1 MSKAIT
7 AGTAAVTLARFPAP
21 RWPTTWSTPASPVT
35 VKGYSGSKTTSVS
48 YTGQIARHV
57 LHDSLKKLAGSGNGK
72 PNPELKAKMMAYFG
86 GKDAGR
92 EIIAPATKGPFAIS
106 QSAVDDISKG
116 KNLSGKTFEAAVTG
130 MPNGMI
136 GPELVEFWDRQGVVR
151 RQGIR
156 QGQRLRLSATDL
168 QVRHGRGVLQPGRR
182 RLSGRIPQ
190 RVTKSP
196 TTSPTRMERPTPG
209 KSTPGTR
216 PSVISGR
223 RPHTLKLTPKQV
235 YGIAKRKSEA
245 FADADYNKDGKVDL
259 RTEMTFGPA
268 YYAAGFDA
276 SVYDRSNGTNYLHTI
291 TKAFLDGR
299 KLLTDAKGEK
309 LTDEQRDR
317 LKRHASVITQNW
329 EKVLAEATF
338 KYAGSVYKDM
348 VKLQTITESNGDPSK
363 QFRKYVKHW
372 GELKGFALALQSGK
386 NNLGETAT
394 RLNRLI
400 GAGPLLLNASQVVD
414 IDSQGNYVRDQGP
427 DWGEYM
433 LHMAKVQK
441 LMIDQFGVQARN
453 NDVTQEMQGP
463 GQKSRRQVVRRKRLG
478 RFRAEG
484 VG

>member
-7 AGTAAVTLARFPAP
+7 AGTAAVTLALLSGAALADDMVYAGF
-21 RWPTTWSTPASPVT
+21 PVT

-136 GPELVEFWDRQGVVR
+136 GPELVEFWIDKASSADKGFDKDNGYDYPQLISKYVMGAVFYN
-151 RQGIR
+151 QAADGY
-156 QGQRLRLSATDL
+156 LDEYLSADKKPNDKPYKDGAAYTGKEHSWDEAF
-168 QVRHGRGVLQPGRR
+168 GYFG
-182 RLSGRIPQ
+182 
-190 RVTKSP
+190 
-196 TTSPTRMERPTPG
+196 TPA
-209 KSTPGTR
+209 
-216 PSVISGR
+216 
-223 RPHTLKLTPKQV
+223 HTLKLTPKQV

-453 NDVTQEMQGP
+453 NDVTQEMQDLAR
-463 GQKSRRQVVRRKRLG
+463 SLG
-478 RFRAEG
+478 DRSSAEND
-484 VG
+484 

>member
-7 AGTAAVTLARFPAP
+7 AGTAAVTLALLSGAALADDMVYAGF
-21 RWPTTWSTPASPVT
+21 PVT
-35 VKGYSGSKTTSVS
+35 VKGYSGGKTTSVS

-57 LHDSLKKLAGSGNGK
+57 LHDSLKKLAGSGSGE

-92 EIIAPATKGPFAIS
+92 EIIEPATKGPFTIS
-106 QSAVDDISKG
+106 QSTIDEISKE
-116 KNLSGKTFEAAVTG
+116 KNLSGKTFKAAVTG

-136 GPELVEFWDRQGVVR
+136 GPELVEFWIDKAS
-151 RQGIR
+151 
-156 QGQRLRLSATDL
+156 SANKGFDKDN
-168 QVRHGRGVLQPGRR
+168 GYDY
-182 RLSGRIPQ
+182 PQ
-190 RVTKSP
+190 LISKYVMGAVFYNQAADGYLDEYLGADKKPNDKPYKDGAAYT
-196 TTSPTRMERPTPG
+196 G
-209 KSTPGTR
+209 KEHSWDEAFGYFGAPA
-216 PSVISGR
+216 
-223 RPHTLKLTPKQV
+223 HTLKLTPKQV

-245 FADADYNKDGKVDL
+245 FSDADYNKDGKVDL
-259 RTEMTFGPA
+259 KTEMTFGPA

-276 SVYDRSNGTNYLHTI
+276 SVYDKSNGTSYLHTI

-309 LTDEQRDR
+309 LTDAQRGH
-317 LKRHASVITQNW
+317 LKRHASVITRNW

-348 VKLQTITESNGDPSK
+348 VKLQTIMESNGDPSK
-363 QFRKYVKHW
+363 QFRKYAKHW

-394 RLNRLI
+394 KLNRLI
-400 GAGPLLLNASQVVD
+400 GAGPVLLNASQVVD

-433 LHMAKVQK
+433 LHMAKVQR

-453 NDVTQEMQGP
+453 NDMTQEMQELARSLGD
-463 GQKSRRQVVRRKRLG
+463 KSS
-478 RFRAEG
+478 AEND
-484 VG
+484 